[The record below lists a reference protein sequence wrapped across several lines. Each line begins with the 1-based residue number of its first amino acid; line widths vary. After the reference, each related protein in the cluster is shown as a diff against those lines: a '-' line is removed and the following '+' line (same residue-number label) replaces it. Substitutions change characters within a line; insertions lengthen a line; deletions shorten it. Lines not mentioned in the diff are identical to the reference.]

1 MAIGERMVFFPLS
14 IGNKSIRAIPPPMLP
29 LLSLKQTGIPDIND
43 NMLLLYSLLTNWLG
57 EVI

>member
-1 MAIGERMVFFPLS
+1 
-14 IGNKSIRAIPPPMLP
+14 MLP